1 MHAGESGIEN
11 TLPDQNEPMISANVR
26 CCIVLVALECG
37 PIQNSAD
44 TGLLTET
51 NKVHKTITFVK
62 EATKPYKNTNHKY
75 FKIYLCNLLN
85 RLTADWNRLEKA
97 F

>member
-1 MHAGESGIEN
+1 
-11 TLPDQNEPMISANVR
+11 MISANVR

-44 TGLLTET
+44 TGLLIET

-75 FKIYLCNLLN
+75 FKIYSCNLLN
-85 RLTADWNRLEKA
+85 RFLTADWNRLERHSKT
-97 F
+97 